1 MYIDPTSG
9 GVLFQALAAAFVA
22 VSGVV
27 LVFSGKIKAFF
38 SQLRRKSREGKANK
52 PGEDM

>member
-1 MYIDPTSG
+1 MYIDPSSG

-27 LVFSGKIKAFF
+27 LLFSGRIKAYF
-38 SQLRRKSREGKANK
+38 SQMRRKSREGKQNK